1 MGMFRFQ
8 AATTASTR
16 AYQVQIRDEYLD
28 QLYQFDAG
36 SVEQEIYARAEQG
49 VIIVVTDRPES
60 IFLKLG
66 DAVKSVTYLGPTADL
81 PLQPVFANHSAI
93 GESRLMSESD
103 NGGFAEGL
111 WPDVRSY
118 LIRARAFAVKAG
130 LLAFLPFRHA
140 AGSVLKKTLPAR
152 THRVPRPGEES

>member
-8 AATTASTR
+8 AATTAPTR

-36 SVEQEIYARAEQG
+36 SVEQEIYAKTEQG
-49 VIIVVTDRPES
+49 VIVVVTDRPET

-81 PLQPVFANHSAI
+81 PLQPVFANHSAV
-93 GESRLMSESD
+93 GESRLMPEPD
-103 NGGFAEGL
+103 NGGFAEGF
-111 WPDVRSY
+111 WPH
-118 LIRARAFAVKAG
+118 LIRARAFVVRAG
-130 LLAFLPFRHA
+130 LLIFLPFRHIT
-140 AGSVLKKTLPAR
+140 GSVLKKILPAR
-152 THRVPRPGEES
+152 THRVPRPGQES